1 MNRRFLAAA
10 GVGLAIGGTAWL
22 VYSWN
27 EGRQA
32 SAEAQRWIAE
42 GEDLLEQDLA
52 RGETTTDHALANRA
66 IDKFRAALQ
75 LLGESSRA
83 RRGLG
88 RAHLRRGEFSK
99 AVEEYDR
106 ALAGGQSPAS
116 WKREAGLA
124 YLNRYALSRDAGD
137 LLAGSRRY
145 EEALAADAADAEAS
159 GEPGP
164 CTTWRGSASAAT
176 STGTG
181 CSATRPTRPGR
192 RGCGRI
198 SSRRRP
204 PPPRGAEP
212 VSGSLRALPIR
223 AAGPS
228 PCGSRV
234 SSPGRAPGSAPRSSP
249 RPASLPSP
257 PRRTS

>member
-42 GEDLLEQDLA
+42 GEGLLEQDLA
-52 RGETTTDHALANRA
+52 RGETTADHALANRA
-66 IDKFRAALQ
+66 SDKVRAALQ

-145 EEALAADAADAEAS
+145 EEALAADAADAEALWGAGALHHLA
-159 GEPGP
+159 GERERRDEYWNRLLRDAPD
-164 CTTWRGSASAAT
+164 SAWAARVRKDLEQEK
-176 STGTG
+176 
-181 CSATRPTRPGR
+181 AAP
-192 RGCGRI
+192 
-198 SSRRRP
+198 
-204 PPPRGAEP
+204 
-212 VSGSLRALPIR
+212 
-223 AAGPS
+223 AAG
-228 PCGSRV
+228 R
-234 SSPGRAPGSAPRSSP
+234 
-249 RPASLPSP
+249 
-257 PRRTS
+257 